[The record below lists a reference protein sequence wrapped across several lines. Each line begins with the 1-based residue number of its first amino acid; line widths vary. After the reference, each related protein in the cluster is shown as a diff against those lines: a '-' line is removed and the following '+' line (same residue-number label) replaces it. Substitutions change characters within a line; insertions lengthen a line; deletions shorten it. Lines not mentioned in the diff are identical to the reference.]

1 MELMLVIMLAFS
13 GSFKAVYRS
22 ASLIFTIVIVL
33 LSPAF
38 SKLKFPIPGVPLPL
52 VEAKSYVRRT
62 GSFFNA

>member
-1 MELMLVIMLAFS
+1 MLVIMLAFS

-52 VEAKSYVRRT
+52 VEAKS
-62 GSFFNA
+62 